1 MVATIA
7 SSLSLLGGAT
17 LQAAGGSNLVRH
29 GSPIQHSIPTVQAFP
44 LRRTPVPG
52 NISQQQQQKMWIN
65 CVGLNSGVASKG
77 RHGKQS
83 KQAVGANGAAVE
95 KEKEVAILWFKHDL
109 RVDDHPGVVVAV
121 AEYKHVLPVFI
132 FDPHVCAGQSSAW
145 PREQEVYSCDYSVW
159 QCDSEPICKCRF
171 IVAGLPIQC
180 NSGFSRRE
188 SLHFINNF
196 PHGWKFT

>member
-17 LQAAGGSNLVRH
+17 LQAAGGSSLLRH
-29 GSPIQHSIPTVQAFP
+29 GSPIQHSIPTVQAFS
-44 LRRTPVPG
+44 LRRRPVSG
-52 NISQQQQQKMWIN
+52 NISQQQKMWVK
-65 CVGLNSGVASKG
+65 CVGLNSGIASEG
-77 RHGKQS
+77 RQGKQS

-132 FDPHVCAGQSSAW
+132 FDPHVCAGQFTAW
-145 PREQEVYSCDYSVW
+145 PRPSNLQQSARREEEVFACDYSVW
-159 QCDSEPICKCRF
+159 QCDSEPICNGRF
-171 IVAGLPIQC
+171 IVAGLPI
-180 NSGFSRRE
+180 
-188 SLHFINNF
+188 
-196 PHGWKFT
+196 